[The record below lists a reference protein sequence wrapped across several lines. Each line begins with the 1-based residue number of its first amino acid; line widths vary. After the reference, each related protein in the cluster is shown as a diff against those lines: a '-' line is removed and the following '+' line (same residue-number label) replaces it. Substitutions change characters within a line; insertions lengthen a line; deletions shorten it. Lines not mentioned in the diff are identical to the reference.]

1 MATVQ
6 FWSGT
11 PVSRWT
17 SVSIPMSGFMVSCHV
32 LSPVQFEWAD
42 TARISSLANSG
53 RVRARTITPDSTAT
67 TIRIGFLDISPSSQ
81 AARAL
86 PPGRAMIPA
95 CARYARARHER
106 TGGHRGRYG
115 RRGVRACP
123 PLGGRRH
130 PGRDRL
136 PGPGEG
142 SGRGGG
148 GELAPRG
155 PERGDGGGHLE
166 RRGRRGV
173 RRGGGDGPLR
183 RPV

>member
-32 LSPVQFEWAD
+32 LSAVQFEWAD
-42 TARISSLANSG
+42 TARISSLANNG

-67 TIRIGFLDISPSSQ
+67 TIRNGFLDISPSSQ
-81 AARAL
+81 AARAH

-95 CARYARARHER
+95 PARYARARYAR

-115 RRGVRACP
+115 RRGLRARP
-123 PLGGRRH
+123 PVGGGRD

-142 SGRGGG
+142 PGRSGRG
-148 GELAPRG
+148 ERAPRG
-155 PERGDGGGHLE
+155 SGWCDGGGY
-166 RRGRRGV
+166 V
-173 RRGGGDGPLR
+173 
-183 RPV
+183 